1 MAQTKFV
8 ERGKLYKFGWSRC
21 RRGRQLLATEE
32 ANAYLP
38 FPHPQKKIPLFW
50 AKYSKILC
58 LGFGEKE
65 KGDSILLPGFL
76 SFLFLCVIINYYYY
90 YYRCQFLIPPSNS
103 MRKLCPNFYR
113 EDGLETVLE
122 VPIPEEMLF
131 CVENSTSDLWQN
143 LRSIMKTQS
152 PDKSSHLASSSNN
165 EFMALLKL
173 VGSPLIPVQVQSD
186 QTLLTRPLRD
196 CSIVSIIDSSSF
208 SFVLNYAIYSVRIL
222 F

>member
-1 MAQTKFV
+1 MARKN
-8 ERGKLYKFGWSRC
+8 K
-21 RRGRQLLATEE
+21 
-32 ANAYLP
+32 
-38 FPHPQKKIPLFW
+38 
-50 AKYSKILC
+50 
-58 LGFGEKE
+58 GFHFA
-65 KGDSILLPGFL
+65 S
-76 SFLFLCVIINYYYY
+76 
-90 YYRCQFLIPPSNS
+90 
-103 MRKLCPNFYR
+103 R

-152 PDKSSHLASSSNN
+152 HDKSSHLASSSNN

-196 CSIVSIIDSSSF
+196 CSIKDSTAKYIVQQ
-208 SFVLNYAIYSVRIL
+208 FVAATGGLAALNALESMYAVGQVRML
-222 F
+222 G